1 MTYEL
6 HNKDLPEKDFHIFSL
21 PKIFN
26 KQDKLPEPRLNHN
39 QDYIQKLCI
48 MEKYSGSDG
57 PNGFGVTD

>member
-26 KQDKLPEPRLNHN
+26 KQDKLLEPRLNHN
-39 QDYIQKLCI
+39 QDYIQN
-48 MEKYSGSDG
+48 Y
-57 PNGFGVTD
+57 V